1 VCVCVCVCVLFYNF
15 DSETWGGERER
26 ERCENNQS
34 LEILNGFGRLCCII
48 LKVYTCKRVQL

>member
-1 VCVCVCVCVLFYNF
+1 VCVCVCVLFYNF
-15 DSETWGGERER
+15 DSETWGGERERER